1 MTELAQLSPPPF
13 EYEAQLQSWLAENPD
28 AIEPGLWIVG
38 YEFPLGENRADLLAV
53 DGDGRLVVI
62 EVKRANATR
71 EAVGQVLD
79 YVSALEE
86 VDPTEIASTI
96 NTAEAR
102 PEFAPVDDFERQFA
116 ERYAAAAAS
125 GPDLMP
131 VRAILAATSESP
143 ETDRILEYL
152 QGIGMDIHSV
162 VFKGALAEDGER
174 TYQRRRAAR
183 PVDDDVVEA
192 APDMVDELGMREPC
206 RASFPKAGKKGR
218 LKIKQVHRR
227 SEEYPD
233 VKLFREVH
241 CAIVRALPDAHE
253 LAREE
258 RDGRHGR
265 LCCGIAFTM
274 RATSADENERENPV
288 KRGNPVEHVTVRLYP
303 EDWPGKVRIQLFG
316 RAMRCAGEHVSF
328 LNRFPD
334 FDSEGGRNR
343 GKVDGC
349 HFWFTE
355 ATWLPNRSQ
364 FETVLNAI
372 HEGRKAEWEAGQR

>member
-1 MTELAQLSPPPF
+1 MTEFAQLPLQTF
-13 EYEAQLQSWLAENPD
+13 EYEAQLQSWLASHPD
-28 AIEPGLWIVG
+28 AIESGLWIVG

-152 QGIGMDIHSV
+152 QGIGMDIDSV
-162 VFKGALAEDGER
+162 VFNGALAEDGKR
-174 TYQRRRAAR
+174 TYQRKRAAR
-183 PVDDDVVEA
+183 PVDDDGAEA
-192 APDMVDELGMREPC
+192 APDTVEELGMREPC
-206 RASFPKAGKKGR
+206 QASRPEDGKKGR
-218 LKIKQVHRR
+218 LEIEEIHRR
-227 SEEYPD
+227 SEEYPGVD
-233 VKLFREVH
+233 LFRSVH
-241 CAIVRALPDAHE
+241 CAIVCALPQAREIALPARNKARELTVAIAFDMAPTPEDGTNSRLEYLRIRMYPDHHPGEVFLVLFDRALRRAGDAITLLDELKANHPDYGYNVRGE
-253 LAREE
+253 PY
-258 RDGRHGR
+258 D
-265 LCCGIAFTM
+265 
-274 RATSADENERENPV
+274 RASITAE
-288 KRGNPVEHVTVRLYP
+288 TWP
-303 EDWPGKVRIQLFG
+303 EDRPAVARL
-316 RAMRCAGEHVSF
+316 
-328 LNRFPD
+328 
-334 FDSEGGRNR
+334 
-343 GKVDGC
+343 
-349 HFWFTE
+349 
-355 ATWLPNRSQ
+355 
-364 FETVLNAI
+364 LNAI
-372 HEGRKAEWEAGQR
+372 HEGWQAEREAGAR